1 MKLLTSIL
9 ALSGALV
16 ISTVLAQEPNNE
28 RPNQRERPN
37 AGERPNLRDRPNANA
52 SERGPAR
59 EGERGNRMNSPEI
72 HHHYY
77 HPAGGYGYGTNY
89 GYGSGYQSRG
99 FSGGLASGIGEARED
114 TAQAANTYA
123 ETAHMVQE
131 NHNYAVNSYYA
142 NREARDRYVA
152 AHREAPPT
160 EQELEAFG
168 KSAEPG
174 RLSNA
179 QFDRSTNVIHWP
191 GLLRDSDFTSDRQAL
206 DHLFHDR
213 TPDDSGSMS
222 ASYGQIQKACD
233 SMMKTLGKK
242 DMKEHMPTVT
252 FIGCEHFIKSLAYEG
267 SFAVK

>member
-1 MKLLTSIL
+1 MKLITSIL
-9 ALSGALV
+9 ALSGVFA
-16 ISTVLAQEPNNE
+16 ISTSLAQQPNNQLPGE
-28 RPNQRERPN
+28 RERPN
-37 AGERPNLRDRPNANA
+37 ANAP
-52 SERGPAR
+52 ERGPAR
-59 EGERGNRMNSPEI
+59 EGERGNRMNAPEV

-114 TAQAANTYA
+114 TAQAASTYA
-123 ETAHMVQE
+123 DTAHMVQE

-160 EQELEAFG
+160 EKELEAFG

-179 QFDRSTNVIHWP
+179 QFDRSTTVIHWP

-206 DHLFHDR
+206 DHLFHD
-213 TPDDSGSMS
+213 G
-222 ASYGQIQKACD
+222 
-233 SMMKTLGKK
+233 
-242 DMKEHMPTVT
+242 
-252 FIGCEHFIKSLAYEG
+252 
-267 SFAVK
+267 